1 MKEAKIWFAGDTNDN
16 TVAWTVVKATVWPW
30 HWGESLQPMSEWLP
44 RSGICNVVRVLW
56 HRDNAWYMCRK
67 AHFWWAQRWP
77 WKKDKTAARETLAWF
92 SIGDFNISTANLMCC
107 WSQFTLYNNH
117 NIADPRAPL
126 YSSLNNFQQAVHSI
140 NRQLFVFTTEGS
152 KHLYIKN
159 FAFRKAW
166 WNPISGNEVE
176 AAFCYS
182 CGHSIEYHSLSNN
195 SRGECSF
202 EECDCRNY
210 LDQEVIPQLEDI
222 DR

>member
-1 MKEAKIWFAGDTNDN
+1 MKEARIWFAGDTNDN

-44 RSGICNVVRVLW
+44 RFGICNVVRVLW
-56 HRDNAWYMCRK
+56 HRDNAWCMCRK
-67 AHFWWAQRWP
+67 AHFWRAQRWP

-92 SIGDFNISTANLMCC
+92 SIGDFN
-107 WSQFTLYNNH
+107 SQQLTLCAADRSLRCTI
-117 NIADPRAPL
+117 IAILPTPGLRFICPL
-126 YSSLNNFQQAVHSI
+126 IHFNKRCI

-159 FAFRKAW
+159 LAFRKAW

>member
-1 MKEAKIWFAGDTNDN
+1 MKEARIWFAGDTNAN

-44 RSGICNVVRVLW
+44 RFGICNVVRVLW
-56 HRDNAWYMCRK
+56 HRDNAWYLCRK
-67 AHFWWAQRWP
+67 AHFWWAQGWP

-92 SIGDFNISTANLMCC
+92 SIGDYTLST
-107 WSQFTLYNNH
+107 Y
-117 NIADPRAPL
+117 
-126 YSSLNNFQQAVHSI
+126 QQAMHSI
-140 NRQLFVFTTEGS
+140 NRQLFVFATEGS
-152 KHLYIKN
+152 KHLYIKHC
-159 FAFRKAW
+159 AFRKAW